1 MVHDREES
9 RGNLRKLLWPTD
21 CLRKLRKRYL
31 FPVPDFSSK
40 MYTLFPF
47 NKGPGKVQDLCFKIT
62 FLAFRAQFNYL
73 LFKHWGSLINSYK
86 ILQWIFGN
94 GSKSPK
100 TRSVEVT
107 PPPPPIKWQSPS
119 PLHSL
124 TVSSVVTWLAWLENY
139 LRHGFVLSRTSS
151 GNFSLCVTWI
161 VYQLSFGGIKDVV
174 VIPSLSN

>member
-119 PLHSL
+119 PLHSVKCRHM
-124 TVSSVVTWLAWLENY
+124 TCMTWKLFASR
-139 LRHGFVLSRTSS
+139 LRAFSYIFGKLL
-151 GNFSLCVTWI
+151 SLCHVDC
-161 VYQLSFGGIKDVV
+161 LPV
-174 VIPSLSN
+174 VIWRDKRCCSDPFPF